1 MYSLH
6 KPHGGMEHRVIKMN
20 NSAILSIRRLCAN
33 PMHSEASNQLNAFR
47 NFPQTSKWENMEMDW
62 VSVAQTLNAIYL
74 MSKREGRLGGEEKQI
89 ICLCLFFSTK
99 AISITSISFHSNSSL
114 LSHSLDSRK
123 KTDFCDWKLLFFC
136 IENSF
141 FSLVSYN
148 EILGNSKL
156 VNFPHLE
163 CNEVFSNRNFHSSFI
178 IFSTA
183 LPMSGDFIGC
193 FIPHLIATRFSWGYV
208 PQSNRKWDG
217 IWEITWNNRGMS
229 AIIAQWII
237 NRIDIW
243 WSHDCWS
250 KGILWGLFIVSW
262 LVM

>member
-74 MSKREGRLGGEEKQI
+74 MSKREGRRERRLGGEEKQI

-114 LSHSLDSRK
+114 LSLTHSTAEK
-123 KTDFCDWKLLFFC
+123 KLISV
-136 IENSF
+136 IENYF
-141 FSLVSYN
+141 F
-148 EILGNSKL
+148 
-156 VNFPHLE
+156 F
-163 CNEVFSNRNFHSSFI
+163 
-178 IFSTA
+178 A
-183 LPMSGDFIGC
+183 LR
-193 FIPHLIATRFSWGYV
+193 TRFSLLF
-208 PQSNRKWDG
+208 
-217 IWEITWNNRGMS
+217 
-229 AIIAQWII
+229 
-237 NRIDIW
+237 RIMR
-243 WSHDCWS
+243 
-250 KGILWGLFIVSW
+250 F
-262 LVM
+262 